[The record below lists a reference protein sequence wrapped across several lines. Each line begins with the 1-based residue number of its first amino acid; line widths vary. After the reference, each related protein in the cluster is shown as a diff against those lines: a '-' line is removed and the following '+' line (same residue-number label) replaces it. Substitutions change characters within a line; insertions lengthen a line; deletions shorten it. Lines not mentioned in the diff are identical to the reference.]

1 VPGDP
6 PNDLVDRAYQVGASA
21 VASPAEADAAATVD
35 RRGVILAL
43 GVIQI
48 LLGGLA
54 GIVAAGALVGMMSV
68 SQGRVRILPALG
80 YVAPVVNLLVTGI
93 GSVSR
98 ARWARRATLIS
109 AGIWLTLM
117 LFAAAVLLGTGDT
130 GLLRR
135 KETAMVAWFVVPV
148 LLVVL
153 ALPIVLLVVYTRP
166 SVRATFERRT
176 R

>member
-1 VPGDP
+1 VSGDR
-6 PNDLVDRAYQVGASA
+6 PNDLVERAYDVGAFA
-21 VASPAEADAAATVD
+21 VANPAAAATVD

-48 LLGGLA
+48 VLGGLA

-93 GSVSR
+93 GSVSN

-117 LFAAAVLLGTGDT
+117 LFAATFLLGSGDS
-130 GLLRR
+130 GLLGR
-135 KETAMVAWFVVPV
+135 EEAAPFAAMVVPV
-148 LLVVL
+148 LLVAL

-176 R
+176 T